1 MVSAPTPQRG
11 VAYLALLL
19 AVAITGATLAAGA
32 TVWSQ
37 AQRREREKQL
47 LWAGDQ
53 IRKAIIAYSQT
64 GGNAANRYPAQLQ
77 DLLLDPRSAAPRR
90 HLRRIYDDPMA
101 RSTDW
106 GLIRNQQGRIVG
118 VYSRATGAPV
128 KTGKF
133 AAAYANFEQAASYA
147 DWRFTALTEPR
158 GVRIPGVQPGASAA
172 QTSERVA
179 SAPQA
184 AAPAASLPVRTIGR
198 GVPAV
203 PSAEA
208 PPVPPAPAP
217 GTDPAPE
224 PPIEAPDSAPDT
236 PASEADPAGSRSD

>member
-1 MVSAPTPQRG
+1 MSVPTPQRG

-53 IRKAIIAYSQT
+53 IRKAIIAYAQT
-64 GGNAANRYPAQLQ
+64 GGNVANRYPAELK
-77 DLLLDPRSAAPRR
+77 DLLLDPRAAAPRR
-90 HLRRIYDDPMA
+90 HLRRIYDDPMT

-106 GLIRNQQGRIVG
+106 GLVRNPQGRIVG

-133 AAAYANFEQAASYA
+133 PAAYASFEQAASYA
-147 DWRFTALTEPR
+147 DWKFTALTDPR
-158 GVRIPGVQPGASAA
+158 GVRVPGVQPGASAPQA
-172 QTSERVA
+172 SERAA

-184 AAPAASLPVRTIGR
+184 ASPAASLPVRTIGR
-198 GVPAV
+198 GTPTVPG
-203 PSAEA
+203 AEA
-208 PPVPPAPAP
+208 PTVPPAPAP
-217 GTDPAPE
+217 STDPAPE
-224 PPIEAPDSAPDT
+224 PPVDAPDSAPDT
-236 PASEADPAGSRSD
+236 PATEADPASGRSD